1 MAQHIIACLVRDAPG
16 VLHRI
21 SGLFARRGFN
31 INSITEGPTTKE
43 GVSRMTIVVNGDER
57 ALEQVTKQLNKQI
70 DIIKVSDLPPLD
82 SVIKELC
89 LIKINAPT
97 QDEKTK
103 IMKFAETFKTKIVD
117 ANPQNLTVEITG
129 SPSKISAFI
138 EIIKPFGIKEL
149 PYYSFTGVLP
159 FSFGSLATGISSFG
173 FGL

>member
-1 MAQHIIACLVRDAPG
+1 MTQHLIACLVRDAPG

-31 INSITEGPTTKE
+31 IDSITEGPTSKE
-43 GVSRMTIVVNGDER
+43 GVSRMTIVVEGDER

-70 DIIKVSDLPPLD
+70 DVIKVSDLPPLD

-97 QDEKTK
+97 QDEKTQVIK
-103 IMKFAETFKTKIVD
+103 YAETFKGKIVE

-129 SPSKISAFI
+129 SQNKLSAFI
-138 EIIKPFGIKEL
+138 EVIKPFGIKEM
-149 PYYSFTGVLP
+149 SR
-159 FSFGSLATGISSFG
+159 TGITALARG
-173 FGL
+173 PKATEIKEK

>member
-1 MAQHIIACLVRDAPG
+1 MTQHLIACLVRDAPG

-31 INSITEGPTTKE
+31 IDSITEGPTTKE

-57 ALEQVTKQLNKQI
+57 ALEQITKQLNKQI

-97 QDEKTK
+97 QDDKTK
-103 IMKFAETFKTKIVD
+103 IMKYAETFKAKVVD

-138 EIIKPFGIKEL
+138 EIIKTFGIKEM
-149 PYYSFTGVLP
+149 SR
-159 FSFGSLATGISSFG
+159 TGITALARG
-173 FGL
+173 PKATEVKKNHE